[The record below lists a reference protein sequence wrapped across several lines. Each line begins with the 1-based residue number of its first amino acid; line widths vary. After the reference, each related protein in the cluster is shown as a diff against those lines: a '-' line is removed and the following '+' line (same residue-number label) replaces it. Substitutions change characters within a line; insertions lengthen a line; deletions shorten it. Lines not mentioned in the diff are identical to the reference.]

1 MPTNAASR
9 VTPPP
14 DTRPAPAT
22 PDWAAL
28 NLYGHSPAFRATLAL
43 LQQCAAVNATVL
55 LSGETGTGK
64 ELAARAIHYLSNRQ
78 RGPFVAINCGALP
91 DSILE
96 AELFGHTRGAYTDA
110 KSASRGVIGGAEGG
124 TLFLDEIDSL
134 SPRAQAAI
142 LRFMQDHSYRPLGAA
157 RTEQADVRV
166 VCATNV
172 DLPAL
177 AAAGAFRQDLLYRIN
192 LLSVPLPAL
201 RERAGDAL
209 LLAQA
214 FVQRLVREYGGPPR
228 ELHPRS
234 VAHLGQPLPWPGN
247 VRELEHCVHRAFLLG
262 QANEIDLEL
271 DAVAA
276 TVQASSAPGGTD
288 PSAGR
293 AEGALS
299 YAAARTRALVD
310 FERQYLSE
318 MLDLAGGNLSRAARL
333 AGKERSRFGKLVRKH
348 GLQRAALGSG
358 NP

>member
-1 MPTNAASR
+1 MPTNA
-9 VTPPP
+9 
-14 DTRPAPAT
+14 PAPASVT

-28 NLYGHSPAFRATLAL
+28 NLYGHSPAFRAALAL
-43 LQQCAAVNATVL
+43 LQQCAAVKATVL

-64 ELAARAIHYLSNRQ
+64 ELAARAIHYLSNRR

-166 VCATNV
+166 VCATNA
-172 DLPAL
+172 DLAAL
-177 AAAGAFRQDLLYRIN
+177 AARGAFRQDLLYRIN
-192 LLSVPLPAL
+192 LLTVPLPAL
-201 RERAGDAL
+201 REREGDAL

-214 FVQRLVREYGGPPR
+214 FVQRLVREYGSPSR
-228 ELHPRS
+228 ELHPLSR
-234 VAHLGQPLPWPGN
+234 AHLALPLPWPGN
-247 VRELEHCVHRAFLLG
+247 VRELEHRVHRAFLLG
-262 QANEIDLEL
+262 QGGPLDLEL
-271 DAVAA
+271 GAVAA
-276 TVQASSAPGGTD
+276 GLPAGPAP
-288 PSAGR
+288 AR

-318 MLDLAGGNLSRAARL
+318 LLDLAGGNLSHAARL

-348 GLQRAALGSG
+348 GLQRSVPGPGTS
-358 NP
+358 